1 MAETML
7 PGMDW
12 TTPVGFLELLF
23 VDFGL
28 VLVGL
33 AAATLVWGRMGDE
46 SEGRFELLLTTPLTR
61 VRWAVVS
68 GIGAWLGV
76 ALITA
81 FIAAALAIGVSAA
94 GGEVATPL
102 VGTLVLA
109 LYGAALVGIGIG
121 VGGLIGPTLAA
132 PAVMGVRHRDLP
144 RRPPGARAVA
154 AGLAPAARP
163 HQPRRRAD
171 ARHLGPRRDGRLSG
185 PGGRRACPRSVGVPA
200 PRRARI
206 AGDAHA

>member
-1 MAETML
+1 MAERML

-46 SEGRFELLLTTPLTR
+46 SDGRFELLLTTPLTR
-61 VRWAVVS
+61 VRWAVAN

-81 FIAAALAIGVSAA
+81 IVAAALVIGVSAA
-94 GGEVATPL
+94 GGEVGTPL
-102 VGTLVLA
+102 VGTPVLA
-109 LYGAALVGIGIG
+109 LYGAALVGIGIA
-121 VGGLIGPTLAA
+121 VGGLIGPTFAA
-132 PAVMGVRHRDLP
+132 PVVMGFAIATFLVDI
-144 RRPPGARAVA
+144 
-154 AGLAPAARP
+154 
-163 HQPRRRAD
+163 
-171 ARHLGPRRDGRLSG
+171 LGPRCRCRTGSSSS
-185 PGGRRACPRSVGVPA
+185 P
-200 PRRARI
+200 
-206 AGDAHA
+206 